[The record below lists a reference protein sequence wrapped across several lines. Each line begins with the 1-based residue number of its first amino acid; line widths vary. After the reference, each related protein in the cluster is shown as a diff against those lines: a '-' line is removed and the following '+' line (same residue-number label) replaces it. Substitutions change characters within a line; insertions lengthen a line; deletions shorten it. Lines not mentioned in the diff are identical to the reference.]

1 MREFLHALATASVDP
16 SGRRWIYAPYDQ
28 LTADVGP
35 LAQTDPRELGLVL
48 IEAPHKAARRPYH
61 KAKLGFVLA
70 NQRHFALE
78 QARRGVAVRYLV
90 ASGGYADALARFL
103 DETDALRRSAPLM
116 MMEAAE
122 RELRAELAPLVDGG
136 RIHSVPHAGWLTSR
150 ADFLRAQP
158 QPPWRMDAFYR
169 HVRQTSGLLMQGGKP
184 VGGKYSFDAE
194 NRRPWR
200 GEPPSP
206 TPPRFEPDAI
216 SKEVEALVHERF
228 AHHPGTLD
236 IGAWPTTA
244 ADAERMWAWAKREC
258 LPHFGPFEDAMST
271 TSAGLFHTR
280 ISPLLNLHR
289 LLPARVVAEVA
300 TDDRLPLSCR
310 EGFVRQILGWRE
322 FVRHVHCETD
332 GFRRTATAHAIDPGA
347 GDGGFA
353 RWRGEP
359 WPTRDSRVD
368 GGASPSTLGASAG
381 LPPAYW
387 GGRSG
392 LACLDGVV
400 ADVWRDGWSHH
411 ITRLMVL
418 ANFATLL
425 GVSPRELTDWFWA
438 AYVDAFDWVV
448 EPNVLAMGSF
458 AVGELMT
465 TKPYVC
471 GAAYIHKMSDYC
483 DGCAFDPKRDCP
495 ITPLYWAFMARHADA
510 LARNPRVAGPVASL
524 RKRSD
529 TQRARD
535 EQVLAVVRDALDRG
549 EALEPGAFAVADA
562 PVQNGTAPGKR
573 SSPR

>member
-1 MREFLHALATASVDP
+1 MREFLDALAAAAVDP

-28 LTADVGP
+28 LTAEVGP
-35 LAQTDPRELGLVL
+35 LAQADPRELGLVL
-48 IEAPHKAARRPYH
+48 VEAPHKAARRPYH

-70 NQRHFALE
+70 NGRHFALE

-90 ASGGYADALARFL
+90 ASAGYADALARFL
-103 DETDALRRSAPLM
+103 DETDALRRGAPLT

-122 RELRAELAPLVDGG
+122 RELRVELAPLVDGG
-136 RIHSVPHAGWLTSR
+136 RIRSVPHAGWLTSR

-158 QPPWRMDAFYR
+158 EPPWRMDAFYR
-169 HVRQTSGLLMQGGKP
+169 HVRQTSGVLMDGGKP

-200 GEPPSP
+200 GEPPTP
-206 TPPRFEPDAI
+206 TLPRFEPDAI

-271 TSAGLFHTR
+271 ASAGLFHTR
-280 ISPLLNLHR
+280 ISPLLNVHR
-289 LLPARVVAEVA
+289 LLPARVVSEVA
-300 TDDRLPLSCR
+300 TDDRLPLACR

-322 FVRHVHCETD
+322 LVRHVHCETD
-332 GFRRTATAHAIDPGA
+332 GFRRIATPQVIDPGA

-359 WPTRDSRVD
+359 WPRRQAQVE
-368 GGASPSTLGASAG
+368 GGASPSALDASAG

-387 GGRSG
+387 GRRSG
-392 LACLDGVV
+392 LACVDGVV

-418 ANFATLL
+418 ANVATLL
-425 GVSPRELTDWFWA
+425 GVSPRELTDWFWV

-483 DGCAFDPKRDCP
+483 GGCAFDPKRDCP
-495 ITPLYWAFMARHADA
+495 ITPLYWAFMARHADV
-510 LARNPRVAGPVASL
+510 LARNPRVAGPVASV
-524 RKRSD
+524 RKRD
-529 TQRARD
+529 AAQRARD
-535 EQVLAVVRDALDRG
+535 EHVLAVVRDTLDRG
-549 EALEPGAFAVADA
+549 DALAPDAFAVVDA
-562 PVQNGTAPGKR
+562 SGRGNTAPRKR
-573 SSPR
+573 SGPR